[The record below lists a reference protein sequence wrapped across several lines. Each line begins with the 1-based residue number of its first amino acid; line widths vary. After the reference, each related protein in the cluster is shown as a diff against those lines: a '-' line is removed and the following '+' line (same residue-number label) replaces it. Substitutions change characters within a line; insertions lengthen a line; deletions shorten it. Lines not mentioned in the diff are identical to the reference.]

1 MSHHHAHQASTEH
14 KLTVSRTIEAPV
26 REIFNVLTLPA
37 NHPKFDGSGFVRSA
51 LNTERIQKVGDVFS
65 MNMEGEHMG
74 GEYTMENHVTA
85 FADNKLV
92 GWQPAAPK
100 EEPKGWEWVYELTSV
115 DADTTEVTLTYDW
128 SKVTDQE
135 LLKKV
140 SFPLVKEESLEHSL
154 QLLSE
159 VATAS

>member
-1 MSHHHAHQASTEH
+1 MSNSHAHQAATEH

-26 REIFNVLTLPA
+26 RDIFNILTLPA

-51 LNTERIQKVGDVFS
+51 LNTERIKEVGDVFT

-74 GEYTMENHVTA
+74 GEYQMENHVVA
-85 FADNKLV
+85 FAENKLV

-100 EEPKGWEWVYELTSV
+100 SEPKGWEWVYELTSV

-128 SKVTDQE
+128 SKVTDKE

-140 SFPLVKEESLEHSL
+140 SFPLVKEDSLEQSL

-159 VATAS
+159 VSTAS